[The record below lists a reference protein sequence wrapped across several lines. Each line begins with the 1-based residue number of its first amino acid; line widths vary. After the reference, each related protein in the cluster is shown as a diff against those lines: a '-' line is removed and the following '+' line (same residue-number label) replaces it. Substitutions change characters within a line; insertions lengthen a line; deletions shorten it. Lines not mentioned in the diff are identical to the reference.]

1 MSYTTEPQKKHS
13 LAKPIL
19 AAVGILAL
27 VVVGLV
33 LIIGLATAV
42 ALIIGYIA
50 LAAAAVFLVYALI
63 ARSISK
69 RKNRPQA

>member
-1 MSYTTEPQKKHS
+1 MSHPTEPQKKHS

-19 AAVGILAL
+19 AAVGIIALL
-27 VVVGLV
+27 VVSLV

-42 ALIIGYIA
+42 ALIIGYTA
-50 LAAAAVFLVYALI
+50 LAAAAVLLVYALI

-69 RKNRPQA
+69 RGNRPQA